1 MPRIQ
6 HQGNNMNNES
16 DLFLRCLKCQHQ
28 KVDHDRNAA
37 ADKMKCLIGECTCKK
52 YVPDRKYYRAS
63 RK

>member
-1 MPRIQ
+1 MD
-6 HQGNNMNNES
+6 NES